1 MNNFV
6 PLQTISQKPE
16 TKVYSIVIPH
26 KNTASLL
33 ERLLDSIPWVL
44 SPQVI
49 VVDNNSSDEE
59 LQQVEMLRQRFDFL
73 LCHSTGCGA
82 GDARNVGLQQA
93 TGQWVLFAD
102 SDDYFMPEASNLIS
116 AHADDS
122 ADIVFFDVVSAYS
135 ETLEPAYRD
144 RSVKLLF
151 QRYHREHDNP
161 DVFRCLYTNPWGK
174 MIRRQLIIDND
185 IRFEDIPSGND
196 CYFSVVA
203 GLTARQVAVDERP
216 LYCITVRPGSI
227 TSTLDREH
235 LESNGQSRLRVNR
248 LLRQRGYGRYQLSVL
263 YYIGMARCF
272 GWRYFLHAFY
282 ESCRHGN
289 RPWVG
294 VSRLLKPDT
303 LGGIH
308 YKQK

>member
-122 ADIVFFDVVSAYS
+122 ADIVFFDVVSVYS

-161 DVFRCLYTNPWGK
+161 DVFRCLYTNP
-174 MIRRQLIIDND
+174 
-185 IRFEDIPSGND
+185 
-196 CYFSVVA
+196 
-203 GLTARQVAVDERP
+203 
-216 LYCITVRPGSI
+216 
-227 TSTLDREH
+227 
-235 LESNGQSRLRVNR
+235 
-248 LLRQRGYGRYQLSVL
+248 
-263 YYIGMARCF
+263 
-272 GWRYFLHAFY
+272 
-282 ESCRHGN
+282 
-289 RPWVG
+289 
-294 VSRLLKPDT
+294 
-303 LGGIH
+303 
-308 YKQK
+308 